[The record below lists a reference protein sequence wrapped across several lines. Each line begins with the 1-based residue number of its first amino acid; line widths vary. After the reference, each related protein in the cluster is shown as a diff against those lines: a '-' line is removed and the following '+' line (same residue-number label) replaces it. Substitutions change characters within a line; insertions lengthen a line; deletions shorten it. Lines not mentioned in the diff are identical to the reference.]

1 MERYAYIRV
10 STKEQ
15 NIDRQMLALQP
26 YNIAKRNIYC
36 DYQSGKDFE
45 RPAYQKLIK
54 KLRAG
59 DLLIVKSIDRL
70 GRNYNDILSEW
81 QHITKEIRADILV
94 LDMELLD
101 TRQKAGDLTGTLI
114 ADLVLQIFAYVA
126 QTEREFICQR
136 QAEGIAAAKRN
147 GRKFGRPSLEMPEEF
162 ETICKQCER
171 GELST
176 RRAAEMLRVSHT
188 TFYRKYK
195 KRMQESV
202 SNSRLFGTSR

>member
-26 YNIAKRNIYC
+26 YEIPERNIYC
-36 DYQSGKDFE
+36 DYQSGKNFE

-54 KLRAG
+54 KLNPG

-81 QHITKEIRADILV
+81 QRITKEIRADILV

-101 TRQKAGDLTGTLI
+101 TRQKAGDLT
-114 ADLVLQIFAYVA
+114 
-126 QTEREFICQR
+126 
-136 QAEGIAAAKRN
+136 
-147 GRKFGRPSLEMPEEF
+147 
-162 ETICKQCER
+162 
-171 GELST
+171 
-176 RRAAEMLRVSHT
+176 
-188 TFYRKYK
+188 
-195 KRMQESV
+195 
-202 SNSRLFGTSR
+202 